1 MLRWLIRT
9 TASVGKK
16 NKCQQESTAA
26 SRAANDAKRKFDRAS
41 RERDSQKQTSYLSE
55 GMSNLA
61 QAVERS
67 SNSVPPLAELAVY
80 AAVLTESI
88 ESGLDNQT
96 KDIIT
101 KMSSRLEAQN
111 KGIQM
116 LTNQIAKYEQQS
128 VKTHLQLTK
137 NIDLMTKILQIVS
150 DKSNKKA
157 KPKKK

>member
-9 TASVGKK
+9 SASVGKK
-16 NKCQQESTAA
+16 NKCQAESSAA
-26 SRAANDAKRKFDRAS
+26 SRSAKDAVRKFDRAS
-41 RERDSQKQTSYLSE
+41 RERDSQKQINYLSE

-96 KDIIT
+96 KDIVT
-101 KMSSRLEAQN
+101 KMTSRLEAQN

-116 LTNQIAKYEQQS
+116 LANQITKYEQQS

-137 NIDLMTKILQIVS
+137 NIDLMTKILEIVS
-150 DKSNKKA
+150 G
-157 KPKKK
+157 KPKKKK

>member
-9 TASVGKK
+9 SASVGKK
-16 NKCQQESTAA
+16 NKCQAESSAA
-26 SRAANDAKRKFDRAS
+26 SRSAKDAVRKFDRAS
-41 RERDSQKQTSYLSE
+41 RERDSQKQINYLSE

-96 KDIIT
+96 KDIVN
-101 KMSSRLEAQN
+101 KMTSRLEAQN

-116 LTNQIAKYEQQS
+116 LANQITKYEQQS

-137 NIDLMTKILQIVS
+137 NIDLMTKILEIVS
-150 DKSNKKA
+150 G
-157 KPKKK
+157 KPKKKK

>member
-9 TASVGKK
+9 SASVGKK
-16 NKCQQESTAA
+16 NKCQAESSAA
-26 SRAANDAKRKFDRAS
+26 SRSAKDAVRKFDRAS
-41 RERDSQKQTSYLSE
+41 RERDSQKQINYLSE

-96 KDIIT
+96 KDIVT
-101 KMSSRLEAQN
+101 KMSSRFEAQN

-116 LTNQIAKYEQQS
+116 LANQITKYEQQS

-137 NIDLMTKILQIVS
+137 NIDLMTKILEIVS
-150 DKSNKKA
+150 G
-157 KPKKK
+157 KPKKKK

>member
-16 NKCQQESTAA
+16 NKCQTESSAA
-26 SRAANDAKRKFDRAS
+26 SRSAKDAVRKFDRAS
-41 RERDSQKQTSYLSE
+41 RERDSQKQINYLSE

-96 KDIIT
+96 KDIVT

-116 LTNQIAKYEQQS
+116 LANQITKYEQQS

-137 NIDLMTKILQIVS
+137 NIDLMTKILEIVS
-150 DKSNKKA
+150 G
-157 KPKKK
+157 KPKKKK

>member
-9 TASVGKK
+9 SASVGKK
-16 NKCQQESTAA
+16 NKCQTESSAA
-26 SRAANDAKRKFDRAS
+26 SRSAKDAVRKFDRAS
-41 RERDSQKQTSYLSE
+41 RERDSQKQINYLSE

-96 KDIIT
+96 KDIVT

-116 LTNQIAKYEQQS
+116 LANQITKYEQQS

-137 NIDLMTKILQIVS
+137 NIDLMTKILEIVS
-150 DKSNKKA
+150 G
-157 KPKKK
+157 KPKKKK

>member
-9 TASVGKK
+9 SASVGKK
-16 NKCQQESTAA
+16 NKCQAESSAA
-26 SRAANDAKRKFDRAS
+26 SISAKDAVRKFDRAS
-41 RERDSQKQTSYLSE
+41 RERDSQKQINYLSE

-96 KDIIT
+96 KDIVT

-116 LTNQIAKYEQQS
+116 LANQITKYEQQS

-137 NIDLMTKILQIVS
+137 NIDLMTKILEIVS
-150 DKSNKKA
+150 G
-157 KPKKK
+157 KPKKKK

>member
-9 TASVGKK
+9 SASVGKK
-16 NKCQQESTAA
+16 NKCQAESSAA
-26 SRAANDAKRKFDRAS
+26 SRSAKDAVRKFDRAS
-41 RERDSQKQTSYLSE
+41 RERDSQKQINYLSE

-96 KDIIT
+96 KDIVT
-101 KMSSRLEAQN
+101 KMSSRFEAQN

-116 LTNQIAKYEQQS
+116 LANQITKYEQQS
-128 VKTHLQLTK
+128 IKTHLQLTK
-137 NIDLMTKILQIVS
+137 NIDLMTKILEIVS
-150 DKSNKKA
+150 G
-157 KPKKK
+157 KPKKKK

>member
-9 TASVGKK
+9 SASVGKK
-16 NKCQQESTAA
+16 NKCQAESSAA
-26 SRAANDAKRKFDRAS
+26 SRSAKDAVIKFDRAS
-41 RERDSQKQTSYLSE
+41 RERDSQKQINYLSE

-96 KDIIT
+96 KDIVT
-101 KMSSRLEAQN
+101 KMSSRFEAQN

-116 LTNQIAKYEQQS
+116 LANQITKYEQQS
-128 VKTHLQLTK
+128 IKTHLQLTK
-137 NIDLMTKILQIVS
+137 NIDLMTKILEIVS
-150 DKSNKKA
+150 G
-157 KPKKK
+157 KPKKKK

>member
-9 TASVGKK
+9 SASVGKK
-16 NKCQQESTAA
+16 NKCQAESSAA
-26 SRAANDAKRKFDRAS
+26 SRSAKDAVRKFDRAS
-41 RERDSQKQTSYLSE
+41 RERDSQKQINYLSE

-96 KDIIT
+96 KDIVT

-116 LTNQIAKYEQQS
+116 LANQITKYEQQS

-137 NIDLMTKILQIVS
+137 NIDLMTKILEIVS
-150 DKSNKKA
+150 G
-157 KPKKK
+157 KPKKKK

>member
-9 TASVGKK
+9 SASVGKK
-16 NKCQQESTAA
+16 NKCQAESSAA
-26 SRAANDAKRKFDRAS
+26 SRSAKDAVRKFDRAS
-41 RERDSQKQTSYLSE
+41 RERDSQKQINYLSE

-96 KDIIT
+96 KDIVT

-116 LTNQIAKYEQQS
+116 LANQITKYEQQS
-128 VKTHLQLTK
+128 IKTHLQLTK
-137 NIDLMTKILQIVS
+137 NIDLMTKILEIVS
-150 DKSNKKA
+150 G
-157 KPKKK
+157 KPKKKK

>member
-16 NKCQQESTAA
+16 NKCQSESSAA
-26 SRAANDAKRKFDRAS
+26 SRSAKDAVRKFDRAS
-41 RERDSQKQTSYLSE
+41 RERDSQKQINYLSE

-96 KDIIT
+96 KDIVT
-101 KMSSRLEAQN
+101 KMSSRFEAQN

-116 LTNQIAKYEQQS
+116 LANQITKYEQQS

-137 NIDLMTKILQIVS
+137 NIDLMTKILEIVS
-150 DKSNKKA
+150 G
-157 KPKKK
+157 KPKKKK

>member
-16 NKCQQESTAA
+16 NKCQAESSAA
-26 SRAANDAKRKFDRAS
+26 SRSAKDAVRKFDRAS
-41 RERDSQKQTSYLSE
+41 RERDSQKQINYLSE

-96 KDIIT
+96 KDIVT

-116 LTNQIAKYEQQS
+116 LANQITKYEQQS

-137 NIDLMTKILQIVS
+137 NIDLMTKILEIVS
-150 DKSNKKA
+150 G
-157 KPKKK
+157 KPKKKK

>member
-16 NKCQQESTAA
+16 NKCQAESSAA
-26 SRAANDAKRKFDRAS
+26 SRSAKDAVRKFDRAS
-41 RERDSQKQTSYLSE
+41 RERDSQKQINYLSE

-96 KDIIT
+96 KDIVT
-101 KMSSRLEAQN
+101 KMSSRFEAQN

-116 LTNQIAKYEQQS
+116 LANQITKYEQQS

-137 NIDLMTKILQIVS
+137 NIDLMTKILEIVS
-150 DKSNKKA
+150 G
-157 KPKKK
+157 KPKKKK

>member
-9 TASVGKK
+9 SASVGKK
-16 NKCQQESTAA
+16 NKCQAESSAA
-26 SRAANDAKRKFDRAS
+26 SRSAKDAVKKFDRAS
-41 RERDSQKQTSYLSE
+41 RERDSQKQINYLSE

-96 KDIIT
+96 KDIVT

-116 LTNQIAKYEQQS
+116 LANQITKYEQQS

-137 NIDLMTKILQIVS
+137 NIDLMTKILEIVS
-150 DKSNKKA
+150 G
-157 KPKKK
+157 KPKKKK

>member
-9 TASVGKK
+9 SASVGKK
-16 NKCQQESTAA
+16 NKCQAESSAA
-26 SRAANDAKRKFDRAS
+26 SRSAKDAVRKFDRAS
-41 RERDSQKQTSYLSE
+41 RERDSQKQINYLSE

-61 QAVERS
+61 QAVERN

-96 KDIIT
+96 KDIVT

-116 LTNQIAKYEQQS
+116 LANQITKYEQQS

-137 NIDLMTKILQIVS
+137 NIDLMTKILEIVS
-150 DKSNKKA
+150 G
-157 KPKKK
+157 KPKKKK

>member
-16 NKCQQESTAA
+16 NKCQTESSAA
-26 SRAANDAKRKFDRAS
+26 SRSAKDAVRKFDRAS
-41 RERDSQKQTSYLSE
+41 RERDSQKQINYLSE

-96 KDIIT
+96 KDIVT
-101 KMSSRLEAQN
+101 KMSSRFEAQN

-116 LTNQIAKYEQQS
+116 LANQITKYEQQS

-137 NIDLMTKILQIVS
+137 NIDLMTKILEIVS
-150 DKSNKKA
+150 G
-157 KPKKK
+157 KPKKKK

>member
-9 TASVGKK
+9 SASVGKK
-16 NKCQQESTAA
+16 NKCQAESSAA
-26 SRAANDAKRKFDRAS
+26 SRSANDAVRKFDRAS
-41 RERDSQKQTSYLSE
+41 RERDSQKQINYLSE

-96 KDIIT
+96 KDIVT

-116 LTNQIAKYEQQS
+116 LANQITKYEQQS

-137 NIDLMTKILQIVS
+137 NIDLMTKILEIVS
-150 DKSNKKA
+150 G
-157 KPKKK
+157 KPKKKK